1 MQEILLRRKISH
13 QREKRLK
20 VSLVR
25 MAPRDHLRGFI
36 YVKHPSAVGGR
47 GGGRSTCQWPMI
59 PVLRRVQLEDHE
71 FEVSLYL
78 HSKSTI
84 QSGGKKGSKGRYIWL
99 IGEV

>member
-25 MAPRDHLRGFI
+25 MAPGDHLRGFI
-36 YVKHPSAVGGR
+36 YVKHPSAVGR

-71 FEVSLYL
+71 VEVSLYL
-78 HSKSTI
+78 HSKSPV
-84 QSGGKKGSKGRYIWL
+84 QRGKKRKQEL
-99 IGEV
+99 IYLVNW